1 MFNQK
6 KLTAMKVEKKS
17 TALFSFKT
25 FRSPDRIAPYEITP
39 FFVQHPDIASSY
51 FNKCPVINASM
62 DNDNE
67 YEQFVSGINS
77 MSSYKE
83 VRTLNP
89 EFYDYSCNIMLCA
102 KNDSSRIENNFSQ
115 PKPLDDQVYLKIWE
129 ELLGQIV
136 TKKSMSAR
144 QACLQMILVQHYV
157 KNQNV
162 IDIKD
167 LSKIV
172 IVIPDI
178 VTKCFKPWKYNRCGG
193 NLYGVYNLGIQ
204 EYHRVEQTL
213 IGYVPGEV
221 SHIENIMAR
230 EYKEKSARNLLKT
243 EQSTELVS
251 ERTIENQN
259 DTTTAERN
267 ELSSEIA
274 RIQENDKSFNISG
287 SVTVSKDS
295 KIFGSFAANTATGY
309 DSSNS
314 SSLSNNEAKNYAK
327 EITERA
333 LERIVQNTSEKR
345 TYKIIK
351 EFEENDKHGF
361 DNRLGSQHVTGVYRW
376 IDKVYD
382 NELVNYGKRLAL
394 EVDVPHPALLYKRA
408 LVWKESKQESEGKAP
423 QELSEFF
430 INSVNDINKD
440 NIKNVYEAAE
450 AYGITIQE
458 YSQQVQYLT
467 MNVPKTEVSHQ
478 YTDQNM
484 TLESIIIPDGFVA
497 ESIAVTGSFEY
508 RAYTGNEASI
518 KFKFG
523 NKVTSPT
530 YGSGKGSKTFDLN
543 VTLNPVIYASIPITV
558 TYLKTFSFYASFKVK
573 CVSDSSAYRDWQNST
588 YEALQSAYQRLYDEY
603 IATQQMQEAEQ
614 NATANDDEEISYS
627 NSANNRLIEER
638 ELKRACIEML
648 SRPYCYEMGKCFFEC
663 KEYTCNTCEQEEIK
677 ANIPEIVQSETLN
690 EYVKFAQFFENAF
703 QWEILSY
710 EFYPYYYNPK
720 CGWYK
725 LLQTN
730 SDDPIFEAFLQ
741 SGLAKVMVPVRPQY
755 EKAVMWYLETGEIC
769 TEGNLTA
776 ETDDD
781 RYLSLLKELNNSD
794 EVVVIDKWQ
803 TRVPSTLTII
813 QSKSTFLDDSQ
824 GLLTGNYDEV
834 GIGSNDAV
842 MVGLENAS
850 TTEEE

>member
-83 VRTLNP
+83 VRALNP

-157 KNQNV
+157 KKQNV

-309 DSSNS
+309 DSSSS

-408 LVWKESKQESEGKAP
+408 LVWKNNTASSGGASTLEEPKPLSTWGIEGPNDVNAT
-423 QELSEFF
+423 
-430 INSVNDINKD
+430 NSIQ
-440 NIKNVYEAAE
+440 AANN
-450 AYGITIQE
+450 YGITIQE
-458 YSQQVQYLT
+458 YSQQVRYLNV
-467 MNVPKTEVSHQ
+467 NVPETKVDNKSETQNKTL
-478 YTDQNM
+478 D
-484 TLESIIIPDGFVA
+484 SIIIPDGFC
-497 ESIAVTGSFEY
+497 AVEIEGVGTFSYHTPSGSAYFKITFGDSSYYEGEY
-508 RAYTGNEASI
+508 NDR
-518 KFKFG
+518 
-523 NKVTSPT
+523 
-530 YGSGKGSKTFDLN
+530 GSKNFSYRIDMPN
-543 VTLNPVIYASIPITV
+543 VQGSIPVII
-558 TYLKTFSFYASFKVK
+558 SFRRTDSYSLSYKVK
-573 CVSDSSAYRDWQNST
+573 YVSDSSAYRDWQNST

-755 EKAVMWYLETGEIC
+755 AKAVMWYLETGEIC

-781 RYLSLLKELNNSD
+781 RYLSLLKELNDSD

-813 QSKSTFLDDSQ
+813 QSKSTYLDDSQ
-824 GLLTGNYDEV
+824 GLPTDNYDNVE
-834 GIGSNDAV
+834 IGSNDAV

>member
-408 LVWKESKQESEGKAP
+408 LVWKNNTASSGGASTLEEPKPLSTWGIEGP
-423 QELSEFF
+423 
-430 INSVNDINKD
+430 NDIN
-440 NIKNVYEAAE
+440 NTNCIKVASE
-450 AYGITIQE
+450 YGIEIVGYEEQIE
-458 YSQQVQYLT
+458 YISRDIPT
-467 MNVPKTEVSHQ
+467 
-478 YTDQNM
+478 TDAENQSGTQNI
-484 TLESIIIPDGFVA
+484 TLDSVIIPNGFVA
-497 ESIAVTGSFEY
+497 TEVDGVGTFSYKTPTGS
-508 RAYTGNEASI
+508 AYIEV
-518 KFKFG
+518 KFG
-523 NKVTSPT
+523 DKT
-530 YGSGKGSKTFDLN
+530 YHEGDYRDSGSKKFSYHFNLSN
-543 VTLNPVIYASIPITV
+543 IQGSIPIII
-558 TYLKTFSFYASFKVK
+558 SFRRTNSYSLSYKVK
-573 CVSDSSAYRDWQNST
+573 CVSNPAEYIEWQNST
-588 YEALQSAYQRLYDEY
+588 FEALQSAYQRLYDEY
-603 IATQQMQEAEQ
+603 EATQQMQEAEQ

-648 SRPYCYEMGKCFFEC
+648 SRPYCYEMGKCFFKC

-720 CGWYK
+720 CGWHK

-781 RYLSLLKELNNSD
+781 RYLSLLKELNNSN
-794 EVVVIDKWQ
+794 EAVVIDKWQ

-813 QSKSTFLDDSQ
+813 QSKSTYLDDTQ

-834 GIGSNDAV
+834 GIGCNETF
-842 MVGLENAS
+842 MVGVENK
-850 TTEEE
+850 EEQP